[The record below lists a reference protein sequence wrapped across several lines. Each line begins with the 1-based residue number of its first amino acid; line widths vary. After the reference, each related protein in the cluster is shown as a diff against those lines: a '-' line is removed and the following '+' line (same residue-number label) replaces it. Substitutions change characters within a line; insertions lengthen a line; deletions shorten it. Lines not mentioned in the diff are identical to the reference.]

1 MSDRDRGRIVVGVDG
16 SPSSTK
22 ALRWALRQAA
32 ATNARVSA
40 VQAWQTPGV
49 YGTVITLVPG
59 EELAAAARESLD
71 AVLAA
76 ADADADA
83 PDVEVDR
90 RVVGGHPARVLLEEA
105 EDADLLVVGSRGHGG
120 VVGSLIGSVSQYCI
134 NHASC
139 PVVVVRDTE

>member
-105 EDADLLVVGSRGHGG
+105 EDADLLVVGSRG
-120 VVGSLIGSVSQYCI
+120 
-134 NHASC
+134 
-139 PVVVVRDTE
+139 